1 MTLNTNTSVLS
12 AIGNDFGYEFVF
24 DRQIESLVAPV
35 VVVGIST
42 SFHWLLHTLSLS
54 EPASQ
59 KKALKFV
66 KLVIIV
72 LMS

>member
-24 DRQIESLVAPV
+24 DRQIESLVTPV

-42 SFHWLLHTLSLS
+42 QL
-54 EPASQ
+54 P
-59 KKALKFV
+59 
-66 KLVIIV
+66 LVITHTV
-72 LMS
+72 SL